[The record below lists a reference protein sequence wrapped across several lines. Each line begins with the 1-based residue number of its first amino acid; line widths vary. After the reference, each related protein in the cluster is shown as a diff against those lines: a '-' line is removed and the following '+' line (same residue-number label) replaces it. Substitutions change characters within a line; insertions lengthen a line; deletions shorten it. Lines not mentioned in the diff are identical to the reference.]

1 MTDITVAKKFFDEDE
16 YGTLTLDLESL
27 RADERVNTRGTPGV
41 DAWAIYGEIDSFV
54 ADGEGDSSTPFA
66 TVRFLTTGNALFYQ
80 VKWAERRAAEWKF
93 LSVPTVEKLH
103 LALEEALPDQA
114 ESRFRGEPMV
124 GQLVATDVE
133 SIVQRNEPPQARY
146 TFKTFYEKLYG
157 AGV

>member
-1 MTDITVAKKFFDEDE
+1 MTTTEAKKFFDEDE
-16 YGTLTLDLESL
+16 YGTLTLDLDAL

-54 ADGEGDSSTPFA
+54 AGGEDTVPFA

-93 LSVPTVEKLH
+93 LSVPTVERLH
-103 LALEEALPDQA
+103 LALEEALPDES
-114 ESRFRGEPMV
+114 ESRFRGEPIV

-146 TFKTFYEKLYG
+146 TFKSFYEKLYG